1 MAPAWCSGSGRLVEQ
16 LAAYQHAADFAG
28 AGPDFIEFGI
38 APQTPGGVLVD
49 VAIAAQYLYA
59 LACHPGGF
67 FGAVQNDG
75 GAIFAYFT
83 RMPAAQLIEILAHGI
98 EESATGLQSGVTIG
112 HLALYELELDR
123 KRVERGKRVTES
135 EDQG

>member
-1 MAPAWCSGSGRLVEQ
+1 MAPAWCSGSGRLAEQ

-38 APQTPGGVLVD
+38 APQAPGGVLVD

-67 FGAVQNDG
+67 FGAVQDDG
-75 GAIFAYFT
+75 GAIFAYFS
-83 RMPAAQLIEILAHGI
+83 RMLAVQLIKILAHGGA
-98 EESATGLQSGVTIG
+98 ESATGLQSGLTIG
-112 HLALYELELDR
+112 QLALYGLELAL
-123 KRVERGKRVTES
+123 V
-135 EDQG
+135 